1 MKNKSL
7 FKDMYEAIQKAH
19 YILLVSHK
27 HPDAD
32 TISSVLSLSNYF
44 YENKIKHKVFN
55 HSNEIPRKLNFLN
68 KFDKI
73 SQEIPKFYDLII
85 YLDCSDK
92 YRVGIDFDLDVKSI
106 SIDHHQSND
115 NFADINI
122 IDDTKGSTAELLYNF
137 FEINNIPISKYVAEC
152 LYVGIYDDSIA
163 FTIRRTNEET
173 FRVVSVLM
181 QSKIDISYI
190 STQLLQRESLAR
202 FRIIPKLM
210 NTLDLY
216 AEGKIATVHLENT
229 WINETG
235 VDIHECDDIVDMVLK
250 IGIVKI
256 VAYFRIIDEN
266 VRVSLRSKGN
276 IDVSI
281 IANHFNGGGHKNAAG
296 LSIKL
301 SNIREAKKDI
311 VAIILNYI

>member
-1 MKNKSL
+1 VKNKSL
-7 FKDMYEAIQKAH
+7 FKDIYTEIQNAH

-27 HPDAD
+27 NPDAD
-32 TISSVLSLSNYF
+32 TISCVLSLSNYF

-55 HSNEIPRKLNFLN
+55 LSTEIPRKLNFLK

-73 SQEIPKFYDLII
+73 SHEIPKFYDLII

-92 YRVGIDFDLDVKSI
+92 HRVGIDFNQDVKSI
-106 SIDHHQSND
+106 SIDHHQSNN

-122 IDDTKGSTAELLYNF
+122 VDATKGSTAELLYSF
-137 FEINNIPISKYVAEC
+137 FEINKIPISKYVAEC

-163 FTIRRTNEET
+163 FTIPRTNEET

-181 QSKIDISYI
+181 KSKIDISYI
-190 STQLLQRESLAR
+190 ATQLLQRESLSR
-202 FRIIPKLM
+202 FRIMPKLM

-216 AEGKIATVHLENT
+216 DEGKLATVHLENT
-229 WINETG
+229 WIDETG
-235 VDIHECDDIVDMVLK
+235 VDINECDDIVDMILK

-256 VAYFRIIDEN
+256 VAYFRIIDGN
-266 VRVSLRSKGN
+266 VRVSLRSKEN
-276 IDVSI
+276 IDVSV

-296 LSIKL
+296 MNINL
-301 SNIREAKKDI
+301 SNIHDAKKEVI
-311 VAIILNYI
+311 AIILNYI

>member
-7 FKDMYEAIQKAH
+7 FKDIYTEIQNAH

-27 HPDAD
+27 NPDAD
-32 TISSVLSLSNYF
+32 TISCVLSLSNYF

-55 HSNEIPRKLNFLN
+55 LSTEIPRKLNFLK

-73 SQEIPKFYDLII
+73 SHEIPKFYDLII

-92 YRVGIDFDLDVKSI
+92 HRVGIDFNQDVKSI
-106 SIDHHQSND
+106 SIDHHQSNN

-122 IDDTKGSTAELLYNF
+122 VDATKGSTAELLYSF
-137 FEINNIPISKYVAEC
+137 FEINKIPISKYVAEC

-163 FTIRRTNEET
+163 FTIPRTNEET

-181 QSKIDISYI
+181 KSKIDISYI
-190 STQLLQRESLAR
+190 ATQLLQRESLSR
-202 FRIIPKLM
+202 FRIMPKLM

-216 AEGKIATVHLENT
+216 DEGKLATVHLENT
-229 WINETG
+229 WIDETG
-235 VDIHECDDIVDMVLK
+235 VDINECDDIVDMILK

-256 VAYFRIIDEN
+256 VAYFRIIDGN
-266 VRVSLRSKGN
+266 VRVSLRSKEN
-276 IDVSI
+276 IDVSV

-296 LSIKL
+296 MNINL
-301 SNIREAKKDI
+301 SNIHDAKKEVI
-311 VAIILNYI
+311 AIILNYI

>member
-7 FKDMYEAIQKAH
+7 FKDMYNEIQKAH

-27 HPDAD
+27 NPDAD
-32 TISSVLSLSNYF
+32 TISSALSLSNYF
-44 YENKIKHKVFN
+44 YENKIKHKVFTL
-55 HSNEIPRKLNFLN
+55 SNEIPRKLNFLN

-122 IDDTKGSTAELLYNF
+122 IDDTKGSTAELLYSF
-137 FEINNIPISKYVAEC
+137 FEINNIAISKYVAEC

-163 FTIRRTNEET
+163 FTIPRTNQET

-181 QSKIDISYI
+181 KSKIDISYI
-190 STQLLQRESLAR
+190 AMQLVQRESLAR
-202 FRIIPKLM
+202 FRTISKIM
-210 NTLDLY
+210 NTVDLY
-216 AEGKIATVHLENT
+216 AEGKLATVHLKAN
-229 WINETG
+229 WIEETG
-235 VDIHECDDIVDMVLK
+235 VVLHECDDIVDMVLK

-256 VAYFRIIDEN
+256 VAYFRIIDAK
-266 VRVSLRSKGN
+266 VRVSLRSKEN

-296 LSIKL
+296 FSIEL
-301 SNIREAKKDI
+301 CNIEEAKKEVI
-311 VAIILNYI
+311 TIILDYI